1 MARINFLGLILLPI
15 MMAIPIAI
23 MYFVIKASV
32 KNAIIELKDKNF
44 I

>member
-23 MYFVIKASV
+23 MYFVIKAAV
-32 KNAIIELKDKNF
+32 KNAIIELKDKN
-44 I
+44 II

>member
-23 MYFVIKASV
+23 SYFVIKAAV
-32 KNAIIELKDKNF
+32 KNAIIELKDKN
-44 I
+44 II